1 MVKKNKTFKEALN
14 NWLKD
19 EAKVQVLPSEVND
32 VKQLTDK
39 EINYLSNKCEL
50 EFADRSFKIGDVNV
64 RLTKYIDDY
73 IVSIIREC
81 DDNIDFVFYVEW
93 KAVNFYNSF
102 KSVNKIN

>member
-50 EFADRSFKIGDVNV
+50 EFADRSFKIGDVKCNV
-64 RLTKYIDDY
+64 F
-73 IVSIIREC
+73 SIGI
-81 DDNIDFVFYVEW
+81 I
-93 KAVNFYNSF
+93 NFSKCLMF
-102 KSVNKIN
+102 FSHLIL